1 MVPQQGHTCLILRFL
16 DFLLPPF
23 VVPSTGWRLALI
35 LSLPKDFLIQASASA
50 VDVVIFVV
58 LLNVGAMGLGGGLEL
73 HTIGQKALKHIF
85 FHCRRGRK
93 SPAGAGLIKST
104 NWELSL

>member
-1 MVPQQGHTCLILRFL
+1 LNYT
-16 DFLLPPF
+16 
-23 VVPSTGWRLALI
+23 PSV
-35 LSLPKDFLIQASASA
+35 KKQA
-50 VDVVIFVV
+50 
-58 LLNVGAMGLGGGLEL
+58 
-73 HTIGQKALKHIF
+73 QKALKHIF